1 MTFKPSTTQAILE
14 SVEQTIVGRSSKP
27 AEIKYLDGGSSVAT
41 VRIAVNNGRDKDAHW
56 FDVEAWGDQAE
67 QLANQISEKGMLLK
81 ASGRIKEDSW
91 RKQDG
96 TDVTSLK
103 MTAQHFEVLGKKE
116 LPF

>member
-14 SVEQTIVGRSSKP
+14 SAEQTIVGRSSKP

-103 MTAQHFEVLGKKE
+103 MTAQHVEVLGKKE

>member
-14 SVEQTIVGRSSKP
+14 SAEQTIVGRSSKP

-67 QLANQISEKGMLLK
+67 QLANQISEKGCC
-81 ASGRIKEDSW
+81 
-91 RKQDG
+91 
-96 TDVTSLK
+96 
-103 MTAQHFEVLGKKE
+103 
-116 LPF
+116 

>member
-1 MTFKPSTTQAILE
+1 
-14 SVEQTIVGRSSKP
+14 
-27 AEIKYLDGGSSVAT
+27 
-41 VRIAVNNGRDKDAHW
+41 
-56 FDVEAWGDQAE
+56 
-67 QLANQISEKGMLLK
+67 MLLK

-103 MTAQHFEVLGKKE
+103 MTAQHVEVLGKKE